1 MESILDPNF
10 KYVNAAQTDITQVWR
25 KHGWIPQHEVLHKLQ
40 NAPTDTKRKV
50 LLGRQDKTLEVCELR
65 KNNI

>member
-1 MESILDPNF
+1 MKSILDKDF
-10 KYVNAAQTDITQVWR
+10 VYTNAAQTDITQVWR
-25 KHGWIPQHEVLHKLQ
+25 KYGWKPKNEILHEL
-40 NAPTDTKRKV
+40 PGTSTDFEWPI

>member
-1 MESILDPNF
+1 MKSILDKDF
-10 KYVNAAQTDITQVWR
+10 VYTNAAQTDITQVWR
-25 KHGWIPQHEVLHKLQ
+25 KYGWKPKNEILHELPGKS
-40 NAPTDTKRKV
+40 ADFEWPI

>member
-1 MESILDPNF
+1 MKSILDKDF
-10 KYVNAAQTDITQVWR
+10 VYTNAAQTDITQVWR
-25 KHGWIPQHEVLHKLQ
+25 KYGWKPKNEILHELPGTS
-40 NAPTDTKRKV
+40 ADFEWPI

>member
-1 MESILDPNF
+1 MQNILDPNF
-10 KYVNAAQTDITQVWR
+10 KYINAAQTDITKTWR
-25 KHGWIPQHEVLHKLQ
+25 KHGWKPQHEILYELSGTS
-40 NAPTDTKRKV
+40 ADFEWPI

>member
-1 MESILDPNF
+1 MQTILDPNF
-10 KYVNAAQTDITQVWR
+10 KYINAAQTDITKTWR
-25 KHGWIPQHEVLHKLQ
+25 KHGWIPQHEILHKL
-40 NAPTDTKRKV
+40 PGTSTDFEWPI

>member
-25 KHGWIPQHEVLHKLQ
+25 KHGWKPQHEVLHKLQ
-40 NAPTDTKRKV
+40 NAPTDIKRQV
-50 LLGRQDKTLEVCELR
+50 LLGGKDQKMEVR
-65 KNNI
+65 